1 MAIDDTVKPE
11 DSLEYVRIKHAESPR
26 YLIEEFSVTEA
37 DSFYFYQRCQAQNL
51 PAQCIRPGIYVH
63 LLDKQKDEVVMSN
76 IPAEIYDHTEICQKS
91 YGWVLI
97 CGLGLGMILHQ
108 LCRNDHISEIVV
120 VEKESEII
128 DMIAPAF
135 PEGKV
140 TILQGDAFLPEE
152 CGITGQFDTMFFDI
166 WNNITSQTYSEMQT
180 LSALWKNWQ
189 SQRIQILHRKEKLA
203 IEVQKRQKFNC
214 KEKEMRKS
222 NKCRL

>member
-1 MAIDDTVKPE
+1 MPTDHIIHPE
-11 DSLEYVRIKHAESPR
+11 DPLGYTRVKHAESPK

-37 DSFYFYQRCQAQNL
+37 DSFYFNQRCQAQNL

-76 IPAEIYDHTEICQKS
+76 IPAEIYDHAEICRKS
-91 YGWVLI
+91 HGRVLI

-128 DMIAPAF
+128 DMIVPAF
-135 PEGKV
+135 PEDKV
-140 TILQGDAFLPEE
+140 TILPGDAFLPDE
-152 CGITGQFDTMFFDI
+152 CGITGQFDTIFFDI

-180 LSALWKNWQ
+180 LSALWMNWQ
-189 SQRIQILHRKEKLA
+189 SPRIQILHRKEKLA

-214 KEKEMRKS
+214 TEEEMRKS